1 MESMRLN
8 LGLGP
13 SSAFRWP
20 ALPLGGAE
28 PRAVYHIQKCA
39 HARCV
44 FTMCW
49 SCSINLACMYQIIAR
64 TEAFS
69 TWHSGS
75 RYSIHLCLGS
85 TSFAYNGCMQKKG
98 IYIYIYVW
106 IQVESCRKQK
116 CFAHLINYSLIFH
129 AGFLD
134 AGFHHVS
141 PEDSQH
147 FSRFMS
153 PLRGDFLAS
162 LPSVG
167 SIPTSSSWTRTV
179 RPVCHV
185 PHVEVGSLW

>member
-1 MESMRLN
+1 MRLN

-98 IYIYIYVW
+98 IYIYIYTYEYKLNLAGNKSVLLIW
-106 IQVESCRKQK
+106 STIPWSSMLAFWTLGFTMFHLKILNISRDSCRLCVATFSQVSQAWDP
-116 CFAHLINYSLIFH
+116 FQHPQ
-129 AGFLD
+129 AGRVLYGQC
-134 AGFHHVS
+134 A
-141 PEDSQH
+141 
-147 FSRFMS
+147 M
-153 PLRGDFLAS
+153 
-162 LPSVG
+162 
-167 SIPTSSSWTRTV
+167 
-179 RPVCHV
+179 CHM
-185 PHVEVGSLW
+185 